1 MPIARYWCVSTGG
14 NEVTAEMAQ
23 AWKDNFLAYALENGC
38 IRGALAADEDTI
50 IAVSLWPDMETM
62 NSVIDTDGYWQV
74 GKAVQEAFAAG
85 GIIIPDDVTLV
96 VNGELLALAG
106 AGVDM

>member
-38 IRGALAADEDTI
+38 IRGALAVDADTI
-50 IAVSLWPDMETM
+50 VAVSLWPDMETM
-62 NSVIDTDGYWQV
+62 NAVIESEAYKQL
-74 GKAVQEAFAAG
+74 AVPIIASWGAG
-85 GIIIPDDVTLV
+85 GITIPDDVTLV
-96 VNGELLALAG
+96 VNGEIMALAG